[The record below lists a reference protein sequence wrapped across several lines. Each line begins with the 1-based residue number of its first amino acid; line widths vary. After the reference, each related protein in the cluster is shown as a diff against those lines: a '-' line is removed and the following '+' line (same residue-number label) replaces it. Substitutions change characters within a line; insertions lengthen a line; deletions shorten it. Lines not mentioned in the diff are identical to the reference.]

1 MWQILAGI
9 AAPGERMAEKRRYT
23 LAHFV
28 FGGAV
33 FGAMIVV
40 TLGQQHLDGAE
51 SSSDM
56 TLKLVAGG
64 ALLGS
69 VLGVVVGRKKL
80 SSD

>member
-1 MWQILAGI
+1 MWQIPEGVVV
-9 AAPGERMAEKRRYT
+9 PGERMAEKRRYT

-40 TLGQQHLDGAE
+40 TLGQQHLEGAE

-56 TLKLVAGG
+56 TMKLVAGG

>member
-1 MWQILAGI
+1 MWQIPEGI

-40 TLGQQHLDGAE
+40 SLGQQHLEGAE

-56 TLKLVAGG
+56 TMKLVWAG

-69 VLGVVVGRKKL
+69 VVGVVVGRKKL
-80 SSD
+80 SSE

>member
-1 MWQILAGI
+1 MWQIPEGI

-40 TLGQQHLDGAE
+40 SLGQQHLEGAE

-56 TLKLVAGG
+56 TMRLVGAG

-69 VLGVVVGRKKL
+69 VVGVVVGRKKL